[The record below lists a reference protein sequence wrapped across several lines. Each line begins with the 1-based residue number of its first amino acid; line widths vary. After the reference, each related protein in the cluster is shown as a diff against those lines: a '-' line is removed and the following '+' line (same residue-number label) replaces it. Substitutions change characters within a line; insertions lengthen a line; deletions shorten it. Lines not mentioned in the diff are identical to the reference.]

1 MKEKEVK
8 EKEVKEK
15 GVKEKEEIEKKDK
28 RTFQDDNPFSQ
39 AHIPLL
45 TWMSYSVETRE
56 TTSWTC

>member
-1 MKEKEVK
+1 MK